1 MFGFP
6 GLFFYALAFSD
17 LARDAFPG
25 AFIGFIVLWV
35 LLLLVLDSVYILV
48 VHVTILAHVCRTLA
62 IENPASLDDIV
73 QSSSA
78 PLRRGEGLA
87 DALDIGGF

>member
-1 MFGFP
+1 MV
-6 GLFFYALAFSD
+6 
-17 LARDAFPG
+17 
-25 AFIGFIVLWV
+25 AFIGFIVLWG
-35 LLLLVLDSVYILV
+35 LLLLVVNLAYVLIV
-48 VHVTILAHVCRTLA
+48 NVTILAHVCRTLA

-73 QSSSA
+73 QSAAA